1 MRWAILSSSAYH
13 KGVNDMDYID
23 VRTNELHLAAL
34 QAVTERFFKEA
45 LPLLEG
51 NGFGDVGDIATLK
64 RENER
69 LQEIEDVLD
78 DNLNRA
84 YRVVRLLHK
93 VTDVEG
99 WFDIDTDRYLLELE
113 ILLQHNV
120 MGKYLTEFWEKY
132 SKKYY
137 FEG

>member
-1 MRWAILSSSAYH
+1 
-13 KGVNDMDYID
+13 MDNREIRAD
-23 VRTNELHLAAL
+23 ELHLAAL

-45 LPLLEG
+45 LPLLDG
-51 NGFGDVGDIATLK
+51 NEFGAIGEMAELK

-78 DNLNRA
+78 DNLNTA
-84 YRVVRLLHK
+84 YKIVRLLHK

-99 WFDIDTDRYLLELE
+99 WFNVDTDLFLLELE

-120 MGKYLTEFWEKY
+120 LGKYLTEFWEEYSSKY
-132 SKKYY
+132 I
-137 FEG
+137 FER